1 MKNFCLIFGSIDR
14 YFFVPNKNFNQI
26 DFSIKYIFFEQG
38 MKINLNTKTIRI
50 FCFGA
55 SNHRALTKALGYVK
69 NIEWKYYVHY
79 IFRSG
84 FSGYNCIF
92 FLFYLKCTLYT
103 PKLFLLFFLPC
114 FSKCEC
120 FIVFMPKFYY
130 CFSYFY
136 LYYVHTNVKLFIP
149 LFFFRSFGYKYF

>member
-69 NIEWKYYVHY
+69 NIE
-79 IFRSG
+79 
-84 FSGYNCIF
+84 
-92 FLFYLKCTLYT
+92 
-103 PKLFLLFFLPC
+103 
-114 FSKCEC
+114 
-120 FIVFMPKFYY
+120 
-130 CFSYFY
+130 
-136 LYYVHTNVKLFIP
+136 
-149 LFFFRSFGYKYF
+149 